1 MDAKLQFSLVA
12 CTHPLLFPLP
22 AEAWRGKSNYI
33 NYLIICII
41 IIYTS
46 PLFVLTERGAGG
58 VSTCDQKACRG
69 KRRKYNHGL
78 NLLHYLTSKNKID
91 FFLNSPDRDT
101 DIIQLLK
108 TDVNKG
114 FRVIVE
120 AYSTKL
126 YWHIRRLVILH
137 EDADDALQNTF
148 INAWKNIGEFRNES
162 SLYTWLYAIA
172 TNESLTL
179 INKRKRNEAVSLD
192 DIGSCLANSLEGTT
206 WFDGDEAQIRLQN
219 AILQL
224 PEKQRIVFN
233 LKYFD
238 EMTYENMSKVLK
250 TSEGA
255 LKASY
260 HHAVKKIEKFLEGD

>member
-1 MDAKLQFSLVA
+1 MS
-12 CTHPLLFPLP
+12 
-22 AEAWRGKSNYI
+22 EI
-33 NYLIICII
+33 N
-41 IIYTS
+41 
-46 PLFVLTERGAGG
+46 
-58 VSTCDQKACRG
+58 Q
-69 KRRKYNHGL
+69 
-78 NLLHYLTSKNKID
+78 
-91 FFLNSPDRDT
+91 DT
-101 DIIQLLK
+101 DIIRILQR
-108 TDVNKG
+108 DINRG
-114 FRVIVE
+114 FRIVVE
-120 AYSTKL
+120 KYSSKL

-148 INAWKNIGEFRNES
+148 INAWKNLGEFRSES

-179 INKRKRNEAVSLD
+179 INKRKRNAAVSLD
-192 DIGSCLANSLEGTT
+192 DIGSYLAGSLEGST
-206 WFDGDEAQIRLQN
+206 WFDGDEAQTRLQN

-238 EMTYENMSKVLK
+238 EMTYEDMSKILK

-260 HHAVKKIEKFLEGD
+260 HHAVKKIEKLLGEY